1 MSTSI
6 VPRLGSLGL
15 GVILKPIPSVA
26 GELERHGKA
35 GEPVLRSTRGTDGLP
50 RRPLCESTE
59 RSCWNGAFFF
69 CSNIRLVLGRF
80 SASESLPDESIVFAR
95 LDSLRSPFP
104 SCAKSCSCSPDKRF
118 LFLLR
123 SLLIAFMVTI
133 ELCFLLF
140 GDKRISSSSSVAS
153 PSKLLLLLPVAF
165 RNFDGCRVCK
175 CSWTCELGACRRA
188 SFAFLSGERPSIDG
202 LRAGKVSW
210 DLVRLL
216 LLNGAIM
223 TYI

>member
-6 VPRLGSLGL
+6 VPRLGSLGF
-15 GVILKPIPSVA
+15 GIILKPVPSFV

-59 RSCWNGAFFF
+59 RSRWNGAFFF
-69 CSNIRLVLGRF
+69 CSNIRLVLGWF

-104 SCAKSCSCSPDKRF
+104 SCAKSCSCSSDERF

-123 SLLIAFMVTI
+123 SLLLAFMVTI
-133 ELCFLLF
+133 GLCFPLF
-140 GDKRISSSSSVAS
+140 GDKRISSSSSSVTS
-153 PSKLLLLLPVAF
+153 PSKLLLLVVF
-165 RNFDGCRVCK
+165 RNFNGCRACK
-175 CSWTCELGACRRA
+175 CSWICELGACRRA
-188 SFAFLSGERPSIDG
+188 SFASLSGERPSIDG

-216 LLNGAIM
+216 SLNGAIM
-223 TYI
+223 TSI